1 MIGHIYINNQIGNS
15 YNDNGEITVK
25 GVELQD
31 VVMQVESNKDALQL
45 VIHINSQGGNVRV
58 GKIIADYISKLPNA
72 ITIAERYCASMG
84 TEIHLARPIHQR
96 KIEAGC
102 EYLIHCPL
110 IDGISGNADELQE
123 AADWIRQT
131 EDSMLSMYHK
141 ATGLDKSALSGLMK
155 QETSLTPEQCI
166 SLGFASEIVH
176 PLELKAVAFIDKS
189 KLIKNQNKE
198 EMNLKER
205 IAKAM
210 AVLTETET
218 EVKAMTVATDNGAL
232 SFESEGELPAIGE
245 AVMLEDGNV
254 APDGTYTTESGVQI
268 VVVEGIVAEI
278 IEAAVEDVEALK
290 QENESLKSQLAEL
303 SAKVE
308 TIEADAVKQVEE
320 AVIAAKAQIKSNF
333 EPKAEKPQFRQ
344 EPKELSMREKAELRK
359 KELETKKNK

>member
-1 MIGHIYINNQIGNS
+1 MIGHIYINGQIGS
-15 YNDNGEITVK
+15 TETQK

-31 VVMQVESNKDALQL
+31 VIMQVEANKEALQL
-45 VIHINSQGGNVRV
+45 IIHINSNGGSVRV
-58 GKIIADYISKLPNA
+58 GKLIADYISKLPNA
-72 ITIAERYCASMG
+72 VTIAEKFCASMG
-84 TEIHLARPIHQR
+84 TEIHLSRPIYQR

-102 EYLIHCPL
+102 DYFIHCPL

-123 AADWIRQT
+123 AADYIRQT
-131 EDSMLSMYHK
+131 EAVMLNMYHK

-166 SLGFASEIVH
+166 SLGFASEIVM
-176 PLELKAVAFIDKS
+176 PLELKAVAFIEES

-210 AVLTETET
+210 AVLTEN
-218 EVKAMTVATDNGAL
+218 EVKAMTIATDNGVL
-232 SFESEGELPAIGE
+232 SFASEGEIPEIGE
-245 AVMLEDGNV
+245 SVMLEDGSE
-254 APDGTYTTESGVQI
+254 APDGTYTAESGIQI
-268 VVVEGIVAEI
+268 VVVGGMVAEI
-278 IEAAVEDVEALK
+278 IEAEVVDVEALK
-290 QENESLKSQLAEL
+290 SEIETLKAQLEA
-303 SAKVE
+303 SNAKVE
-308 TIEADAVKQVEE
+308 EIEAEAVRQVEE